1 MLLLGL
7 RWVRHKFNEVIT
19 DPSCE
24 FMLTVSSQS
33 HGLNTVN
40 SLQSFSRACLPIKL
54 SLPGWQQAPQDR
66 GTGRGVLE
74 AAGAAP
80 PVLPAFLRSV
90 NCEGNESS
98 STQQIPMVR
107 STGAAAVERFAGE
120 RGWWEDRAGE
130 PAGCLSGGWGWEPG
144 IGTRSLSAPVCRL
157 CL

>member
-40 SLQSFSRACLPIKL
+40 SLQSFSQACLPIKL
-54 SLPGWQQAPQDR
+54 SLPAWQQAPQDR

-74 AAGAAP
+74 AAGPSSHP
-80 PVLPAFLRSV
+80 PQLFCCPSTAKEMNPLPNSRSQWW
-90 NCEGNESS
+90 GHRG
-98 STQQIPMVR
+98 P
-107 STGAAAVERFAGE
+107 AAVERFAGE
-120 RGWWEDRAGE
+120 HGWWGDRAGE

-144 IGTRSLSAPVCRL
+144 IGTRSASSASRM
-157 CL
+157 